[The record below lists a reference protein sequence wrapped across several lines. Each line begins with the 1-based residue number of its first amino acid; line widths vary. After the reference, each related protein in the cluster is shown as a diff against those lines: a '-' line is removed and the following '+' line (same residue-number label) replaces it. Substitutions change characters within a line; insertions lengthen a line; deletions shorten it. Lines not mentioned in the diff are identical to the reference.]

1 MTEQPKTLGQ
11 IAYEA
16 RFERHPQAYWE
27 PWENLDPVARG
38 VWDRVASAV
47 AVVAS
52 YRASQILPGHLILRR
67 DETSLVSIVSAPPG
81 QPEVWPTE
89 PAHVNTPETLA
100 KLVEACAGQELR
112 GGDGAPVIPTQ
123 VVYVRGFEADHVH
136 THNDLE
142 KMKRAGLIRD
152 WKEEEDGTM
161 LVQFQEPLA
170 SIQFT
175 PEARA
180 YMDRT
185 TGDLVA
191 QAEAAAMPPNPY
203 GADEGN
209 QAKLLVR
216 LLLIWMRDQ
225 VGYLVEDLP
234 TDGRTSGGAPT
245 VTFSPDQVAYLQHIQ
260 AEWLKDEAAASKFWT
275 RP

>member
-11 IAYEA
+11 VAYEA
-16 RFERHPQAYWE
+16 RFQHQPQAYWD
-27 PWENLDPVARG
+27 PWENLDPVAKH

-47 AVVAS
+47 AVTLMA
-52 YRASQILPGHLILRR
+52 RATVSVR
-67 DETSLVSIVSAPPG
+67 DYLESIPRDLSLVSIVSMPPG

-89 PAHVNTPETLA
+89 PAHVNSPETLA

-142 KMKRAGLIRD
+142 NMKRAGLIRD

-161 LVQFQEPLA
+161 LVQFNEPLA

-175 PEARA
+175 PEARV

-191 QAEAAAMPPNPY
+191 QAEGAAMPPNPY